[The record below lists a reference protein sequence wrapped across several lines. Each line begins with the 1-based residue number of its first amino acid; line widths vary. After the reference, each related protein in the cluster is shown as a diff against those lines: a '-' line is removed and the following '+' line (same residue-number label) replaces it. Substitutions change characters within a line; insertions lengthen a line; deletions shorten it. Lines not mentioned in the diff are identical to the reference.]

1 MRRLITLIVCVA
13 MLPASSV
20 FAISASDDLLIAAAA
35 RTNRWTAD
43 LYINNPGAT
52 DATVDV
58 MWLER
63 GQANPNPQTESFEV
77 LAGETLILDDVLRNT
92 FGMTSATGALRI
104 TAEGGE
110 VTANLVVFTGA
121 GSPDGTYGSGFEGI
135 PTSSATSAGE
145 STTLSGLQ
153 LNDDFYTN
161 LFATAGANGATIDL
175 ALIDPD
181 GTELDSGQ
189 IVLEAWEPWLTA
201 VSDFWDV
208 AEFDN
213 GTALATVTAGSMV
226 MLGSKIDRASKD
238 PTTLE
243 QEFGAGVASVDG
255 TYEFTIWDINYAVGG
270 SMLIENGMVEVIV
283 GTYMNYQK
291 VDGGGQPECE
301 VIWQWGHDFP
311 LAGVPVESFETGYE
325 FVDGYFDAADF
336 PEGGDFTWTVTFTV
350 DDNVGFYGS
359 IGAVGTGFTGAYSGC
374 NGDFPDLQLY
384 GGKEN

>member
-1 MRRLITLIVCVA
+1 
-13 MLPASSV
+13 MLTASSV

-35 RTNRWTAD
+35 RTSRWTAD
-43 LYINNPGAT
+43 LYINNPGTT
-52 DATVDV
+52 DATVNV

-92 FGMTSATGALRI
+92 FGFGNATGALRI
-104 TAEGGE
+104 TADDGE
-110 VTANLVVFTGA
+110 VTANLVVYTGA
-121 GSPDGTYGSGFEGI
+121 GSPDGTYGSGFEAI

-145 STTLSGLQ
+145 STTLSGVQ

-175 ALIDPD
+175 ALLDPD
-181 GTELDSGQ
+181 GTVLDTEQ
-189 IVLEAWEPWLTA
+189 LVLEAWEPWLTA

-213 GTALATVTAGSMV
+213 GTAEASVTAGSMV

-243 QEFGAGVASVDG
+243 QEFGAGAASVNG

-270 SMLIENGMVEVIV
+270 TLLIENGLVEVIV

-291 VDGGGQPECE
+291 GDGACE

-311 LAGVPVESFETGYE
+311 LAGVAVEDFETGYE
-325 FVDGYFDAADF
+325 FVDDYFDQNDF
-336 PEGGDFTWTVTFTV
+336 PEGGNFTWTVTFTV

-359 IGAVGTGFTGAYSGC
+359 IGAVGADFSGAYSGC
-374 NGDFPDLQLY
+374 NGTFPDLQLY

>member
-13 MLPASSV
+13 MLAASSV
-20 FAISASDDLLIAAAA
+20 FAISASDDLLSAAAA
-35 RTNRWTAD
+35 RTSRWTAD
-43 LYINNPGAT
+43 LYIVNPGTT
-52 DATVDV
+52 DATVNV

-63 GQANPNPQTESFEV
+63 GQANTNPQTESFEV
-77 LAGETLILDDVLRNT
+77 LAGETLILDDVIRNT
-92 FGMTSATGALRI
+92 FGMNNATGALRI
-104 TAEGGE
+104 TADGGE
-110 VTANLVVFTGA
+110 ATANLVVYTGA
-121 GSPDGTYGSGFEGI
+121 GSASGTYGSGFEGI

-175 ALIDPD
+175 SLIDPN
-181 GTELDSGQ
+181 GTVLDTAQ
-189 IVLEAWEPWLTA
+189 IVLEAYEPWLTA

-208 AEFDN
+208 ADFDN
-213 GTALATVTAGSMV
+213 GTALASVSAGSMV
-226 MLGSKIDRASKD
+226 MLGSKIDRTSKD

-243 QEFGAGVASVDG
+243 QEFGAGASSVDG
-255 TYEFTIWDINYAVGG
+255 TYEFTVWDINYAAGG
-270 SMLIENGMVEVIV
+270 TMLIENGLVEVIV

-311 LAGVPVESFETGYE
+311 LAGVPVEDFETGYE
-325 FVDGYFDAADF
+325 FTDGYFDQSDF
-336 PEGGDFTWTVTFTV
+336 PEGGDIMWTVTFTV

-359 IGAVGTGFTGAYSGC
+359 VVAVGSGFTGSYSGC
-374 NGDFPDLQLY
+374 NGEFPELQMY